1 MSVLQWAADYGAM
14 LVALVLLILGAIG
27 FIAGVRRNGGDAAHE
42 RWVEQE
48 RRLEREEDTRDSGP
62 I

>member
-1 MSVLQWAADYGAM
+1 MSVLQWAADYGGI
-14 LVALVLLILGAIG
+14 LIVLVLLILGAIG
-27 FIAGVRRNGGDAAHE
+27 FLAGGRRNGGDAAHE

>member
-1 MSVLQWAADYGAM
+1 MSVLRWAADYGAM

-27 FIAGVRRNGGDAAHE
+27 FIGGVRRNGGDAAHE

-48 RRLEREEDTRDSGP
+48 HRLEREEDTRDSGP